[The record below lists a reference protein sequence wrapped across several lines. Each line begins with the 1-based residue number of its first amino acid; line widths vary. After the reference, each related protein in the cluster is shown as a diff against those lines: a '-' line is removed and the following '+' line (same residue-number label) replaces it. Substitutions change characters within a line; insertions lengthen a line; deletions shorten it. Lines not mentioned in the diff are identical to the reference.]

1 MYGSEPGCAQPPL
14 LRWGVDN
21 TQHAGSIILSQ
32 IPGITKV
39 ILAAV
44 SSLLGSLKG
53 IYLSFHCS
61 KGQSLDNISLHEPGS
76 K

>member
-1 MYGSEPGCAQPPL
+1 MMYGSEPGCAQPPL

-44 SSLLGSLKG
+44 SSLLGDQGRGNDIAMVTHAAIFLWKA
-53 IYLSFHCS
+53 
-61 KGQSLDNISLHEPGS
+61 
-76 K
+76 